1 MSASDSDEYDTR
13 FKMYKKILKEAKK
26 AIKEDIG
33 EYEAG
38 TKDMKEYVSSH
49 INVLFKDHMEDLQEQ
64 GISRRKI
71 NDLEE
76 RMNSELFPKAS
87 TKKKKRSRKKTKK
100 RTKKRSKNRSSRK
113 TKRESRSRKKW

>member
-1 MSASDSDEYDTR
+1 MSASDSDDDDTR
-13 FKMYKKILKEAKK
+13 FTMYEKILKEAKK

-49 INVLFKDHMEDLQEQ
+49 INVLFKDHMEDLQGQ

-100 RTKKRSKNRSSRK
+100 RSRKKRSSRK
-113 TKRESRSRKKW
+113 TKRR